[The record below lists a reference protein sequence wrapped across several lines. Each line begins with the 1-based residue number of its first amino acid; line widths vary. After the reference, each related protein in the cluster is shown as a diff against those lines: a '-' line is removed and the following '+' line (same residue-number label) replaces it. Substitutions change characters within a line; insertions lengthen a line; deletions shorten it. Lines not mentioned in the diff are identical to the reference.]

1 MKTKWNPYINLL
13 KLGRKLQLS
22 DSEIRGD
29 LEVFRGLCGLKETR
43 EEENNKG
50 GFHVNPASL
59 NKERGINPSGRG
71 RGAGRG
77 RKSAF
82 SSRPRAND
90 DDLRG
95 NDSDWEVVRI
105 IRLDGGSDVNEGSE
119 NMGFYES
126 STRSIRNKKKFD

>member
-1 MKTKWNPYINLL
+1 
-13 KLGRKLQLS
+13 
-22 DSEIRGD
+22 
-29 LEVFRGLCGLKETR
+29 VFRNLCGLKDPR

-50 GFHVNPASL
+50 GFHINPASL
-59 NKERGINPSGRG
+59 NKERGLNPSGRG

-95 NDSDWEVVRI
+95 NDFKWEIEEVTWI
-105 IRLDGGSDVNEGSE
+105 IDGGSDVNEGSE